1 MRVRL
6 MLAAVLSTAALL
18 LTACGGG
25 SGDTFSQESSGSSS
39 GSGGSKGHVVVG
51 GANFTE
57 MLIMQ
62 AMYSQLLQNAGYDTE
77 TVTAGQREVYFPELA
92 SGRIGVVPEYAA
104 TLAEYLNVGANGAQ
118 ATPIATNDATTTVEA
133 MRPLAEKKGVVIL
146 DPAKAADQNGF
157 AVSKQFAEQH
167 SLKTLSDLGALGQPV
182 VLAATEEC
190 PQRPFCGPG
199 LTKTYGIQ
207 ISEVKPTGFGSP
219 QTKQAVQS
227 GEAQLGLVATTDG
240 TLDQFGLVLLQD
252 DKHLQLADN
261 LVPAVNADLGKDKT
275 LVEALNSLADVLTT
289 DDLVQLNSKV
299 DAQRQQ
305 PVDVAEEY
313 LKSKGLVG

>member
-6 MLAAVLSTAALL
+6 MFAAVLSAAALL
-18 LTACGGG
+18 LAACGGG
-25 SGDTFSQESSGSSS
+25 SGETFSKQSTGSSS

-62 AMYSQLLQNAGYDTE
+62 AMYSQLLQHAGYETE

-118 ATPIATNDATTTVEA
+118 APPIATNDATTTVEA

-157 AVSKQFAEQH
+157 AVSKQFADQH

-190 PQRPFCGPG
+190 PQRPFCAQG
-199 LTKTYGIQ
+199 LTKTYGIK

-219 QTKQAVQS
+219 QTKQA
-227 GEAQLGLVATTDG
+227 
-240 TLDQFGLVLLQD
+240 
-252 DKHLQLADN
+252 
-261 LVPAVNADLGKDKT
+261 
-275 LVEALNSLADVLTT
+275 
-289 DDLVQLNSKV
+289 
-299 DAQRQQ
+299 
-305 PVDVAEEY
+305 
-313 LKSKGLVG
+313 